1 MGKLKKIL
9 LIIAIIIVALLLI
22 YLGINYAKAGINKTK
37 KDNNPIVTMEV
48 EDYGTIKIELYPDM
62 APNTVKNFVALV
74 NSGYYNGKTFS
85 EITDDS
91 IIGGFD
97 LSNGETEEDSNKEK
111 EDKEK
116 EDKDKEEKNDEEK
129 ATVEGEETSEE
140 EEYVPGPKLSNI
152 KTLKEGEEDS
162 AYSIEGEYVE
172 AGYTDNTLSHQR
184 GVISMKRDTYEDYQ
198 YQLSLL
204 QMMGYES
211 YIESLISLMDNT
223 AGSGFFIVTE
233 TNTAYDGQYAAFGK
247 VIEGMD
253 VVDKISEAKVKESKS
268 EDEENAEA
276 ETIKVPEKEIKISKV
291 TVDTKGIDYGV
302 PETSTRFD
310 FDALFSQLLSNY
322 SNSQN

>member
-1 MGKLKKIL
+1 MGKIKRIL
-9 LIIAIIIVALLLI
+9 LILAIIIVALLLL
-22 YLGINYAKAGINKTK
+22 YLGINYAKAGMNELK
-37 KDNNPIVTMEV
+37 KDKNPVVTMEI

-74 NSGYYNGKTFS
+74 NSGYYNGKTIS
-85 EITDDS
+85 EIGEDS
-91 IIGGFD
+91 IVGGFD
-97 LSNGETEEDSNKEK
+97 LSDGKQEDS
-111 EDKEK
+111 
-116 EDKDKEEKNDEEK
+116 EEK
-129 ATVEGEETSEE
+129 ATVEGEDTE

-152 KTLKEGEEDS
+152 KTLKDGEDDT
-162 AYSIEGEYVE
+162 AYSIAGEFVE
-172 AGYTDNTLSHQR
+172 AGFTDNTLSHQR

-198 YQLSLL
+198 YQFSLL

-291 TVDTKGIDYGV
+291 TVDTKGINYGV

>member
-1 MGKLKKIL
+1 MGKIKRIL
-9 LIIAIIIVALLLI
+9 LILAIIIVALLLL
-22 YLGINYAKAGINKTK
+22 YLGINYAKAGMNELK
-37 KDNNPIVTMEV
+37 KDKNPIVTMEI

-74 NSGYYNGKTFS
+74 NSGYYNGKTIS
-85 EITDDS
+85 EIGEDS
-91 IIGGFD
+91 IVGGFD
-97 LSNGETEEDSNKEK
+97 LSDGKQEDS
-111 EDKEK
+111 
-116 EDKDKEEKNDEEK
+116 EEKKDEEK
-129 ATVEGEETSEE
+129 ATVEGEDTEE
-140 EEYVPGPKLSNI
+140 KYVPGPKLSNI
-152 KTLKEGEEDS
+152 KTLKDGEDDT
-162 AYSIEGEYVE
+162 AYSIAGEFVE
-172 AGYTDNTLSHQR
+172 AGFTDNTLSHQR

>member
-1 MGKLKKIL
+1 
-9 LIIAIIIVALLLI
+9 
-22 YLGINYAKAGINKTK
+22 
-37 KDNNPIVTMEV
+37 
-48 EDYGTIKIELYPDM
+48 
-62 APNTVKNFVALV
+62 
-74 NSGYYNGKTFS
+74 
-85 EITDDS
+85 
-91 IIGGFD
+91 
-97 LSNGETEEDSNKEK
+97 
-111 EDKEK
+111 
-116 EDKDKEEKNDEEK
+116 
-129 ATVEGEETSEE
+129 
-140 EEYVPGPKLSNI
+140 
-152 KTLKEGEEDS
+152 
-162 AYSIEGEYVE
+162 
-172 AGYTDNTLSHQR
+172 
-184 GVISMKRDTYEDYQ
+184 MKRDTYEDYQ

>member
-1 MGKLKKIL
+1 MGKIKRIL
-9 LIIAIIIVALLLI
+9 LILAIIIVALLLL
-22 YLGINYAKAGINKTK
+22 YLGINYAKAGMNELK
-37 KDNNPIVTMEV
+37 KDNNPIVTMEI

-74 NSGYYNGKTFS
+74 NSGYYNGKTIS
-85 EITDDS
+85 EIGEDS
-91 IIGGFD
+91 IVGGFD
-97 LSNGETEEDSNKEK
+97 LSDGKQEDS
-111 EDKEK
+111 
-116 EDKDKEEKNDEEK
+116 EEKKDEEK
-129 ATVEGEETSEE
+129 ATVEGEDTE

-152 KTLKEGEEDS
+152 KTLKDGEDDT
-162 AYSIEGEYVE
+162 AYSIAGEFVE
-172 AGYTDNTLSHQR
+172 AGFTDNTLSHQR

-268 EDEENAEA
+268 EDEENTEA

>member
-1 MGKLKKIL
+1 MGKIKRIL
-9 LIIAIIIVALLLI
+9 LILAIIIVALLLL
-22 YLGINYAKAGINKTK
+22 YLGINYAKAGMNELK
-37 KDNNPIVTMEV
+37 KDNNPVVTMEI

-74 NSGYYNGKTFS
+74 NSGYYNGKTIS
-85 EITDDS
+85 EIGEDS
-91 IIGGFD
+91 IVGGFD
-97 LSNGETEEDSNKEK
+97 LSDGKQEDS
-111 EDKEK
+111 
-116 EDKDKEEKNDEEK
+116 EEKKDEEK
-129 ATVEGEETSEE
+129 ATVEGEDTE

-152 KTLKEGEEDS
+152 KTLKDGEDDT
-162 AYSIEGEYVE
+162 AYSIAGEFVE
-172 AGYTDNTLSHQR
+172 AGFTDNTLSHQR

>member
-1 MGKLKKIL
+1 MGKIKRIL
-9 LIIAIIIVALLLI
+9 LILAIIIVALLLL
-22 YLGINYAKAGINKTK
+22 YLGINYAKAGMNELK
-37 KDNNPIVTMEV
+37 KDNNPIVTMEI

-74 NSGYYNGKTFS
+74 NSGYYNGKTIS
-85 EITDDS
+85 EIGEDS
-91 IIGGFD
+91 IVGGFD
-97 LSNGETEEDSNKEK
+97 LSDGKQEDS
-111 EDKEK
+111 
-116 EDKDKEEKNDEEK
+116 EEKKDEEK
-129 ATVEGEETSEE
+129 ATVEGEDTE

-152 KTLKEGEEDS
+152 KTLKDGEDDT
-162 AYSIEGEYVE
+162 AYSIAGEFVE
-172 AGYTDNTLSHQR
+172 AGFTDNTLSHQR
-184 GVISMKRDTYEDYQ
+184 GIISMKRDTYEDYQ

-268 EDEENAEA
+268 EDEENTEA

>member
-1 MGKLKKIL
+1 MGKIKRIL
-9 LIIAIIIVALLLI
+9 LILAIIIVALLLL
-22 YLGINYAKAGINKTK
+22 YLGINYAKAGMNELK
-37 KDNNPIVTMEV
+37 KDKNPVVTMEI

-74 NSGYYNGKTFS
+74 NSGYYNGKTIS
-85 EITDDS
+85 EIGEDS
-91 IIGGFD
+91 IVGGFD
-97 LSNGETEEDSNKEK
+97 LSDGKQEDS
-111 EDKEK
+111 
-116 EDKDKEEKNDEEK
+116 EEKKDEEK
-129 ATVEGEETSEE
+129 ATVEGEDTEE
-140 EEYVPGPKLSNI
+140 KYVPGPKLSNI
-152 KTLKEGEEDS
+152 KTLKDGEDDT
-162 AYSIEGEYVE
+162 AYSIAGEFVE
-172 AGYTDNTLSHQR
+172 AGFTDNTLSHQR

-268 EDEENAEA
+268 EDKENAEA

>member
-1 MGKLKKIL
+1 MGKIKRIL
-9 LIIAIIIVALLLI
+9 LILAIIIVALLLL
-22 YLGINYAKAGINKTK
+22 YLGINYAKAGMNELK
-37 KDNNPIVTMEV
+37 KDNNPIVTMEI

-74 NSGYYNGKTFS
+74 NSGYYNGKTIS
-85 EITDDS
+85 EIGEDS
-91 IIGGFD
+91 IVGGFD
-97 LSNGETEEDSNKEK
+97 LSDGKQEDS
-111 EDKEK
+111 
-116 EDKDKEEKNDEEK
+116 EEKKDEEK
-129 ATVEGEETSEE
+129 ATVEGEDTE

-152 KTLKEGEEDS
+152 KTLKDGEDDT
-162 AYSIEGEYVE
+162 AYSIAGEFVE
-172 AGYTDNTLSHQR
+172 AGFTDNTLSHQR

-268 EDEENAEA
+268 EDEENTEA
-276 ETIKVPEKEIKISKV
+276 ETVKVPEKEIKISKV